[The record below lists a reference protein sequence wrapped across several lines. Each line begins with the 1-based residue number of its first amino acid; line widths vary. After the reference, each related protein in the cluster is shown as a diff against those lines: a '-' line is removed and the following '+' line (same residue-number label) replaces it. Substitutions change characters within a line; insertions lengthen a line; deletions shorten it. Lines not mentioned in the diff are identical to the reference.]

1 MSTTLHSLSAVV
13 TWLRRKAVAA
23 RARLR
28 ERNRLFALTLLGAA
42 FAGFCLPWN
51 GVARAAAAPRYKL
64 TSTMKLGG
72 EGGWDYLTLDGA
84 GKHLYVTR
92 TTHTM
97 VVDIATGRPVHDI
110 AGQQRS
116 HGVALVPTAGRGFI
130 SDGKLGAAIVFD
142 LNSGAVLG
150 KVAAADDA
158 DSIIYDPASNRV
170 LVFCGDA
177 HRMVAIAPDVNPSG
191 GAASATVDLPGSPE
205 FAVADGLGKVFVN
218 IADQDEVAVVDTN
231 QMKVIARWPTGPG
244 QRPTGM
250 AMDRASRRLFVGC
263 RNEKLLVMN
272 ADDGKIVADFPIG
285 AFVDATAFNDGLVF
299 ASCAD
304 GTLTIVREVSADK
317 FELAETVKT
326 ELGARTMAVDEHSG
340 TVYLPTADLRFPPAA
355 GAGSAHPRPI
365 PVAGTFRIL
374 VVTQSAASER

>member
-1 MSTTLHSLSAVV
+1 MKSSAFQLFVLSLVCGV
-13 TWLRRKAVAA
+13 FAA
-23 RARLR
+23 SYLAP
-28 ERNRLFALTLLGAA
+28 ND
-42 FAGFCLPWN
+42 
-51 GVARAAAAPRYKL
+51 VARAAEIPGYRL

-72 EGGWDYLTLDGA
+72 EGSWDYVTIDGP
-84 GKHLYVTR
+84 GRSLYVTR

-97 VVDIATGRPVHDI
+97 IVDVATGKTVHDI
-110 AGQQRS
+110 AGQERS
-116 HGVALVPTAGRGFI
+116 HGVALVPAAGRGFI
-130 SDGKLGAAIVFD
+130 SDGKAGAVIVFD
-142 LNSGAVLG
+142 LNSGAALG

-177 HRMVAIAPDVNPSG
+177 HQMVAIAPDVNPKG
-191 GAASATVDLPGSPE
+191 GIASATVDLGGSPE

-218 IADQDEVAVVDTN
+218 IADKDEVAVVDTK

-250 AMDRASRRLFVGC
+250 SMDRASRRLFVGC
-263 RNEKLLVMN
+263 RNNKLVVMN
-272 ADDGKIVADFPIG
+272 ADDGKIVAYFPIG
-285 AFVDATAFNDGLVF
+285 AIVDATAFNDVMAF

-326 ELGARTMAVDEHSG
+326 ERGARTMAVDGHGG
-340 TVYLPTADLRFPPAA
+340 TVYLPTADLTFPPPANA
-355 GAGSAHPRPI
+355 GTVHTRPI

-374 VVTQSAASER
+374 VVSRSAASKK